1 MFKTNCILR
10 ALEVAQENTQGFTIW
25 HDMSEMP
32 TSGYAVAYRE
42 TQDSHGITGFLRSL
56 AFAIDNNT
64 HFGGWL
70 DKDTEKYYFDAVKV
84 FEVGELKQAI
94 AFAIQERQIAIFD
107 ITNGV
112 EIRIQDAMG
121 EVLPMWINKL

>member
-10 ALEVAQENTQGFTIW
+10 ALEVANDNPNGFTIW

-42 TQDSHGITGFLRSL
+42 TQNSHGITGFLRAL

-70 DKDTEKYYFDAVKV
+70 DTDADKFYFDAVKV
-84 FEVGELKQAI
+84 FEVGELKQAVT
-94 AFAIQERQIAIFD
+94 FAIQERQIALFD

-112 EIRIQDAMG
+112 EIRVLDAMG
-121 EVLPMWINKL
+121 EVLPMWTNKL